1 MRYLMNDE
9 EALNLSLTL
18 VFSAIRFGSQGANDK
33 EKMRSTMKT
42 IMINFLN
49 FSEKEFTYMKRD
61 GSIIADESWEDSQF
75 D

>member
-61 GSIIADESWEDSQF
+61 GSIIADESWEDS
-75 D
+75 

>member
-1 MRYLMNDE
+1 MNDE

-61 GSIIADESWEDSQF
+61 GSIIADESWEDS
-75 D
+75 